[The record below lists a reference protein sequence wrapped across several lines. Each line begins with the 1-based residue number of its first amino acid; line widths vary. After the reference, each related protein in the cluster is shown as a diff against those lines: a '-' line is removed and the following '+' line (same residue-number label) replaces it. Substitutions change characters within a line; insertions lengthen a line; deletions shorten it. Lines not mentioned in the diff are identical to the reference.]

1 MGEPQILKAPVILC
15 GENLDAPQPIEIVS
29 GQAVVFNRPF
39 GGLEGTNEDG
49 LGVFESGED
58 KVCLALADGVGGMS
72 KGRDAAALV
81 IEKVRK
87 WTESKGS
94 VTLEEC
100 LKKCNQALLA
110 DLPRSGTTASVVLI
124 DGASALTC
132 HAGDSQILV
141 VGQRGR
147 IKLKVDAHS
156 PVGVSETLG
165 LIDEEE
171 ALHHPKRHFLNNMLG
186 DPALWLENHELMLA
200 ARDTILIA
208 SDGLWDNLY
217 LSEVIELIRS
227 GDLLESAQTMTQ
239 LAVSRMDEPA
249 SGSPSKPDDLS
260 FILYRPD
267 PSRLAEDLEERSE
280 NPDLAGA

>member
-1 MGEPQILKAPVILC
+1 MSDPEALNPPLIVC
-15 GENLDAPQPIEIVS
+15 GENLDAPKLVTIAS

-39 GGLEGTNEDG
+39 GGLEGANEDG
-49 LGVFESGED
+49 VGVFEYAEE
-58 KVCLALADGVGGMS
+58 KICLAVADGVGGMS
-72 KGRDAAALV
+72 RGRDAAGLV
-81 IEKVRK
+81 IEKIKK

-94 VTLEEC
+94 TTLEDC
-100 LKKCNQALLA
+100 LKKANQALLT
-110 DLPRSGTTASVVLI
+110 DLPRSGTTASAVLV
-124 DGASALTC
+124 DGASVLTC

-147 IKLKVDAHS
+147 IKLRVDAHS

-165 LIDEEE
+165 LIEEDE

-186 DPALWLENHELMLA
+186 DPALWLETHELILA

-217 LSEVIELIRS
+217 LAEIIEFVRS
-227 GDLLESAQTMTQ
+227 GDLLDSAQAMTE
-239 LAVSRMDEPA
+239 LAVRRMDDPA
-249 SGSPSKPDDLS
+249 PGSPSKPDDLS

-267 PSRLAEDLEERSE
+267 PSKLAEDLDDQMDES
-280 NPDLAGA
+280 ASATA